1 MYIFSNASPLWHV
14 AHANH
19 TQERRAP
26 SPHLQTWVSYMLVI
40 LPIIS
45 GAAFGAARAK
55 KRGGN
60 GLDMLQYGAVYAII
74 FGIAG
79 LAITIVAHRMLS

>member
-1 MYIFSNASPLWHV
+1 
-14 AHANH
+14 
-19 TQERRAP
+19 
-26 SPHLQTWVSYMLVI
+26 MLVI